1 MHYNINI
8 TIINVYITINNIF
21 TAEYFDYIHIPLVFG
36 LKAGPRIFWT
46 FFHKR
51 FLLSNVLLYLAF
63 KKVNLISSL
72 IYAILVCNYSRF

>member
-36 LKAGPRIFWT
+36 VKAGPRILLDVLSYSWT
-46 FFHKR
+46 LPSFR
-51 FLLSNVLLYLAF
+51 RSALSCIQKSKFNF
-63 KKVNLISSL
+63 KFDI
-72 IYAILVCNYSRF
+72 CNFCV